1 MTRPKGGLPRR
12 GCPRCISRPRA
23 AGTRLIRI
31 EQSGLASDHRELARR
46 SRRCATSTWARLV
59 SAEAQTLR
67 FLVVDDNEDIRDV
80 FCRLVQQAGHL
91 PSVARD
97 GLEALDSLQRES
109 FDVMLLDLSM
119 PRMNGVEVVRW
130 LRDNPA
136 VAPDMRIVVVS
147 AWTGEQR
154 GVLQELGVDTAIQ
167 KPLRIQQLTDL
178 IAEGLLGPPA
188 PAGGTSS
195 ATTYA

>member
-1 MTRPKGGLPRR
+1 M
-12 GCPRCISRPRA
+12 
-23 AGTRLIRI
+23 
-31 EQSGLASDHRELARR
+31 
-46 SRRCATSTWARLV
+46 
-59 SAEAQTLR
+59 SAEAQALH
-67 FLVVDDNEDIRDV
+67 FLVVDDNEEIRDV
-80 FCRLVQQAGHL
+80 FCRLVQRAGHL
-91 PSVARD
+91 ASIARD

-154 GVLQELGVDTAIQ
+154 GVLQELGVDTMVQ

-178 IAEGLLGPPA
+178 IAEGLLGRA
-188 PAGGTSS
+188 ALADETSS
-195 ATTYA
+195 SRSNSDGVGR